1 MAYDYLQAVGADV
14 LTIMQLQDEMEQ
26 KHDNAHQLMKQA
38 EQLVD
43 KSKQTSWFL
52 TRWYYLHRADR
63 YLDRTKQAQDAFVDS
78 QNEFAGGILF
88 ATKRLSLT
96 KSLILLSPDNPDDIS
111 KALSLLEDRLNKYNQ
126 LLADAELFNQ
136 GLIERMRQQIDQMTL
151 EDVQK
156 DIGGDN

>member
-1 MAYDYLQAVGADV
+1 MAYNYLQAIAADV
-14 LTIMQLQDEMEQ
+14 HTITELQDEMEQ
-26 KHDNAHQLMKQA
+26 KHDDAHQLMKQA

-43 KSKQTSWFL
+43 KSKQASWFL
-52 TRWYYLHRADR
+52 TRWYYLHRADH
-63 YLDRTKQAQDAFVDS
+63 YLDRTKQAKDAFVDS

-88 ATKRLSLT
+88 AAKRLSIT
-96 KSLILLSPDNPDDIS
+96 KSLILLSPDNPDEIS
-111 KALSLLEDRLNKYNQ
+111 KALSFLEDRLAKYNQ

-156 DIGGDN
+156 DLGGEN